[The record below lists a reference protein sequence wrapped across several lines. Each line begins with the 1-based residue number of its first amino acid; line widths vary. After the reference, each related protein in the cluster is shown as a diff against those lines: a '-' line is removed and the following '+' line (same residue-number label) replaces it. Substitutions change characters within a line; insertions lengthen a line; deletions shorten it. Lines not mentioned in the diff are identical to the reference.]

1 MLKVLYCLF
10 KHLRGLMVMTSDSQ
24 FESHNSQKVPGS
36 IPGASTTYLFAIFAA
51 FAILVSRS
59 MNPRYYVNTFFS

>member
-24 FESHNSQKVPGS
+24 FESPNSQKVPGS
-36 IPGASTTYLFAIFAA
+36 IPGASTTF
-51 FAILVSRS
+51 FAILVSKS
-59 MNPRYYVNTFFS
+59 MSARYYI